1 MMSSNSSMHNVIN
14 NEKRRKLDR
23 PITGVIHKD
32 RVWEQWYD
40 EDVFKQSLPQMNQ
53 KDYLFSCIDDEPNRI
68 IINNRGEIKYTVND
82 FKEMVNTYIK
92 AFAAC
97 KFNIG
102 DILCTIGLTT
112 PEMYAIKYSATS
124 LGLITCNLNVFD
136 MGITDD
142 GMNRLYRQMKLIN
155 PKIIFVMDYLEDKVY
170 SVVNSNDFDSSLKV
184 LLPMDKSM
192 PKLYGE
198 RIGLSL
204 LKTKNHLLGN
214 DVKKAISLNR
224 FLSLGR
230 KISTLPISVYQPHLP
245 CNIAFTSGTTGIN
258 KAVLLSHDANNAMPF
273 QQQHGKFGF
282 ERGEKHLALIPP
294 FLAFWDAD
302 IVHTTLCLGAE
313 NILELELS
321 YDKIPEYF
329 KKHHPNL
336 GIWSQYLWESLLHMP
351 EDDLKEVVKHLRQ
364 VIVGG
369 ERCEISQARTFFNKT
384 GITQMTGFGASEV
397 NTTFSICH
405 PNCNKVGTA
414 GIPLP
419 FNNVKIIS
427 DNGNYATYGKPG
439 RLYITGP
446 CLMNGYYGRDDLTQ
460 KALIPD
466 EDGTL
471 WYDTGDYAVMDDDG
485 CLTVLDRDCKP
496 VQITFNGVTEEVK
509 LLDIVEIIR
518 ENDNVRICKMNAA
531 NGKMVLHLVID
542 DEQGLSETDAIES
555 IFQTIKSKLP
565 EHHYPDA
572 INIMQQLPRTPVGK
586 VDYALLSKI
595 TSEIAN
601 DLKDNVKFK
610 IIHKS

>member
-1 MMSSNSSMHNVIN
+1 MHDVVN
-14 NEKRRKLDR
+14 NEKRRNLNR
-23 PITGVIHKD
+23 PITGIIHKD
-32 RVWEQWYD
+32 RIWEQWYD
-40 EDVFKQSLPQMNQ
+40 EEVFQQELPQMNQ
-53 KDYLFSCIDDEPNRI
+53 KDYLFSCLDDEPNRI
-68 IINNRGEIKYTVND
+68 IINNRGKIKYTVND
-82 FKEMVNTYIK
+82 FKEMVNTYSK

-102 DILCTIGLTT
+102 DVVCTIGLTT

-124 LGLITCNLNVFD
+124 LGLITCHLNVFD
-136 MGITDD
+136 AGISDD
-142 GMNRLYRQMKLIN
+142 GVNRLYRQMRLVN

-170 SVVNSNDFDSSLKV
+170 NVVNSNDFNGSLKI

-192 PKLYGE
+192 PKLSGE
-198 RIGLSL
+198 KIGLSL
-204 LKTKNHLLGN
+204 LSKKNHLLGN
-214 DVKKAISLNR
+214 RIKNTLSLNV
-224 FLSLGR
+224 FLSLG
-230 KISTLPISVYQPHLP
+230 KTSDVPISVYKPHLP

-258 KAVLLSHDANNAMPF
+258 KAVLISHDANNAMPF
-273 QQQHGKFGF
+273 QQYHGKFGF
-282 ERGEKHLALIPP
+282 ERGEKHLALVPP

-321 YDKIPEYF
+321 YDKIPQYF
-329 KKHHPNL
+329 KKYHPNL
-336 GIWSQYLWESLLHMP
+336 GIWSQYLWESLLHLP
-351 EDDLKEVVKHLRQ
+351 EKDLKSITKHLRQ

-369 ERCEISQARTFFNKT
+369 ERCEISQAKAFFNKT

-405 PNCNKVGTA
+405 PNCNKVGSA

-446 CLMNGYYGRDDLTQ
+446 CLMNGYYKRDDLTQ
-460 KALIPD
+460 KVLISD

-485 CLTVLDRDCKP
+485 CLTVLDRDSKP
-496 VQITFNGVTEEVK
+496 VSIIYNGVVKDVK
-509 LLDIVEIIR
+509 LLDIAEVIR
-518 ENDNVRICKMNAA
+518 EDNNVRICKMNAS

-542 DEQGLSETDAIES
+542 DEQDSSEAKA
-555 IFQTIKSKLP
+555 IKSIVQSIKIKLP
-565 EHHYPDA
+565 EYQYPDV
-572 INIMQQLPRTPVGK
+572 INIMKQLPRTPVGK
-586 VDYALLSKI
+586 VDYNLLSQI
-595 TSEIAN
+595 TS
-601 DLKDNVKFK
+601 K
-610 IIHKS
+610 IVDELEDDTKLRIMHKSN